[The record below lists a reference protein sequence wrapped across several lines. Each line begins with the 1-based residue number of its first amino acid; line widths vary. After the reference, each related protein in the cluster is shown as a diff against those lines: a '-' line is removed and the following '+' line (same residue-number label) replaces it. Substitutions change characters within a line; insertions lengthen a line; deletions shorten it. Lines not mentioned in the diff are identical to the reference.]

1 MKSSLDCIPCFFE
14 QAIRA
19 GRIATKDEKRVKK
32 ITDQL
37 GLMLSEISLD
47 DSPPEIGRLIY
58 NKVSEISGN
67 PDPYQ
72 QIKYECT
79 QQALELYPTL
89 KTKIQESDDP
99 LLTAIRL
106 AIAGNIIDF
115 GANASFDMEITIDEV
130 LQKDYAVFDYELFKK
145 NLKVSKEV
153 LYIGDNAG
161 ETVFDKLLI
170 EQLNKPV
177 IYAVRDKPVIND
189 ATIDDAKQAGLDKVA
204 TIVSS
209 GTDAPG
215 TILNTCSK
223 DFIKLLNEDMF
234 IISKGQGNYEGLS
247 RECYKIFFLLKVK
260 CKFIADHIG
269 VNYGDIVLKGVN
281 V

>member
-1 MKSSLDCIPCFFE
+1 MKACIDCIPCFFE

-19 GRIATKDEKRVKK
+19 GRMATKDDKLIKE

-47 DSPPEIGRLIY
+47 NSPPEIGQLIY
-58 NKVSEISGN
+58 KKVSEISGN
-67 PDPYQ
+67 SDPYHQ
-72 QIKYECT
+72 LKFDCT
-79 QQALELYPTL
+79 KQALELYPTL
-89 KTKIQESDDP
+89 ERMVKKSNDP

-115 GANASFDMEITIDEV
+115 GASASFDMPATIDEV
-130 LQKDYAVFDYELFKK
+130 MNKDFAIFDYELFKD
-145 NLKVSKEV
+145 NLKNSSEV

-161 ETVFDKLLI
+161 ETVYDKLLI

-189 ATIDDAKQAGLDKVA
+189 ATIDDAKQAGIDKIA
-204 TIVSS
+204 KIISS

-215 TILNTCSK
+215 AILNTCNEE
-223 DFIKLLNEDMF
+223 FMKLLNSNMF
-234 IISKGQGNYEGLS
+234 VIAKGQGNYEGLS
-247 RECYKIFFLLKVK
+247 NEHYKIFFLLKVK
-260 CKFIADHIG
+260 CKIIADHIG
-269 VNYGDIVLKGVN
+269 VKKGDIVLRGAN